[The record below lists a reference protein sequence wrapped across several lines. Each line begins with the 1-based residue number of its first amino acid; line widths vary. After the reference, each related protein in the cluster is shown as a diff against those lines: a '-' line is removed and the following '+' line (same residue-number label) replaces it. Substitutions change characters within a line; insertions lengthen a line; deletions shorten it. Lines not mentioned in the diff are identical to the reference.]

1 MAAAEIGRVIRW
13 HLLTIGK
20 PRLAYARAGA
30 EEYLGRLVKFTTVRW
45 LPLKVSDPEK
55 EGPAL
60 LSASEGMLRVVLDE
74 RGESWSSRD
83 WARRIGDW
91 ELRGQRDIALLIGGA
106 NGHSPAVRAAAQV
119 VWSVSPL
126 TLQHELALVVVVE
139 QLYRAYTLRAGL
151 PYHRD

>member
-1 MAAAEIGRVIRW
+1 MIRW

-30 EEYLGRLVKFTTVRW
+30 EEYLGRLAKFTSVRW
-45 LPLKVSDPEK
+45 LPQKAGDAAR
-55 EGPAL
+55 EGKAL
-60 LSASEGMLRVVLDE
+60 LEASQGMLRVVLDE
-74 RGESWSSRD
+74 RGAAWTSREL
-83 WARRIGDW
+83 ARRVSDW
-91 ELRGQRDIALLIGGA
+91 ELGGQRDVALLVGGA
-106 NGHSPAVRAAAQV
+106 DGHAPEVRAAADAQ
-119 VWSVSPL
+119 WSLSAL